1 MVKFFRRFKNNTAVL
16 IIVINYQFTH
26 TFSLSQKV
34 SPIEDYDNRADGA
47 EDFCPSPNYL
57 QPPKLIYLMKPLFPY
72 SELKENM

>member
-1 MVKFFRRFKNNTAVL
+1 
-16 IIVINYQFTH
+16 
-26 TFSLSQKV
+26 V
-34 SPIEDYDNRADGA
+34 STIEDYDNRADGA